1 MYSGIEIPLKGYLR
15 CSGGF
20 TGMAEEKI
28 LEFSCPIRIK
38 LILPYDCVLDEK
50 ALKER
55 IDQFGPQLFMG
66 LCDACPH
73 YQARSKE
80 SPRG

>member
-1 MYSGIEIPLKGYLR
+1 
-15 CSGGF
+15 
-20 TGMAEEKI
+20 MAEEKI

-73 YQARSKE
+73 YQERGKE

>member
-1 MYSGIEIPLKGYLR
+1 VPK
-15 CSGGF
+15 
-20 TGMAEEKI
+20 EKV
-28 LEFSCPIRIK
+28 LEFSCPLKIK
-38 LILPYDCVLDEK
+38 LVLPGDCVLDEK

-55 IDQFGPQLFMG
+55 IEAVGPQLFMG

-73 YQARSKE
+73 YQERGKE

>member
-1 MYSGIEIPLKGYLR
+1 VPK
-15 CSGGF
+15 
-20 TGMAEEKI
+20 EKV
-28 LEFSCPIRIK
+28 LEFSCPLKIK
-38 LILPYDCVLDEK
+38 LVLPGVCVLDEK

-55 IDQFGPQLFMG
+55 IEAVGPQLFMG

-73 YQARSKE
+73 YQERGKE